1 MKLRADKIIL
11 IFFILLYSCKKPTA
25 FFIGKWQILNVVEDN
40 VSIDLKENWMHLKNN
55 GTFESYDGELKKIE
69 QGKWKYQSKGKKLFI
84 DGVGENDD
92 SHWSLSMR
100 NDTLI
105 FQSISDNLYLISKR
119 IE

>member
-11 IFFILLYSCKKPTA
+11 LFFILLYSCSKPSH
-25 FFIGKWQILNVVEDN
+25 FLIGKWQILHVVKDN
-40 VSIDLKENWMHLKNN
+40 ASIDLIENWMHFKNN

-69 QGKWKYQSKGKKLFI
+69 HGKWKYQSNGKKLFI
-84 DGVGENDD
+84 DAAGEDDD

-105 FQSISDNLYLISKR
+105 FQSISDNLHLISKR
-119 IE
+119 IK